1 MKCES
6 LCSSLFFLFDIH
18 FLFHLFLISLFR
30 NAKSCGA
37 MTHCIK
43 TNSWQKYPVDNDS
56 ICKICLDMVKQA
68 RDQLRSNETQEE
80 LREVFEGT
88 CALIR
93 VKKVR
98 AECDKLA
105 DAYEAELVEMLT
117 SQMDPQLVCSVAGL
131 CNSAK
136 IDAELAKTPNAVAAA
151 VSKDETKPN
160 NLSCKQCG
168 KVSDLITKK
177 FSQTSRDQFL
187 ENLLGF
193 CGRMSS
199 FSDGCSAIVLSYFN
213 DIYAHFKENLNS
225 ENICHMAGVC
235 SAQFHQHE
243 ENIEVVPYSQIGYV
257 DDAGDDIPCDL
268 CKQLILHLR

>member
-1 MKCES
+1 MRIISFVFILS
-6 LCSSLFFLFDIH
+6 L
-18 FLFHLFLISLFR
+18 LFR

-56 ICKICLDMVKQA
+56 ICQICLDMVKQA

-93 VKKVR
+93 IKKVR
-98 AECDKLA
+98 EECDKLA
-105 DAYEAELVEMLT
+105 DAYEAQLVEMLT

-136 IDAELAKTPNAVAAA
+136 IDAELAKTPNAVRVA
-151 VSKDETKPN
+151 KDETKPKG
-160 NLSCKQCG
+160 LSCKQCG
-168 KVSDLITKK
+168 KVSDLIVNK
-177 FSQTSRDQFL
+177 FSHTSRDQFL

-193 CGRMSS
+193 CGQMSS
-199 FSDGCSAIVLSYFN
+199 FSDGCSAIVLTYFN
-213 DIYAHFKENLNS
+213 DIYAHFKENLKS

-235 SAQFHQHE
+235 TAQFHQHE
-243 ENIEVVPYSQIGYV
+243 EEIEVVPYSQIGFV
-257 DDAGDDIPCDL
+257 DDVDDDIPCDL